1 MKAPVAKLAY
11 LTQPAPG
18 VILLNIQIE
27 GREFERVEVTRDQLA
42 NMVVEG
48 AALALKE
55 RA

>member
-18 VILLNIQIE
+18 VIHLNLQVE
-27 GREFERVEVTRDQLA
+27 GRDYERIELTKDQLS
-42 NMVVEG
+42 NIVVEG
-48 AALALKE
+48 AAFALRE